1 LQKADANKWITPK
14 ARFALLPAQ
23 SEGDELIIYNPENLE
38 QELGR
43 IRWTPVVG
51 KSKNGSKDV
60 FSVAQYFHP
69 KASGIMDVVGLQ
81 ITTAGRN
88 MEEVIAGFKDE
99 HDSESALYLQGLGDR
114 VAEDFAEYIHGLMG
128 QRTGRKKDQLG
139 QRYSPGYPALE
150 DLLNNKVIYDLLK
163 TEDLGITLTSGN
175 EFDPPST
182 TAAVVCFHP
191 DAGYF

>member
-1 LQKADANKWITPK
+1 MFITASAVSHQMK
-14 ARFALLPAQ
+14 
-23 SEGDELIIYNPENLE
+23 NLE

-43 IRWTPVVG
+43 INWNVVVG

-69 KASGIMDVVGLQ
+69 KASGIMDVIGLQ
-81 ITTAGRN
+81 ITTAGSR
-88 MEEVIAGFKDE
+88 MEEVITDFKAE

-128 QRTGRKKDQLG
+128 QRTGRKKDQMG

-150 DLLNNKVIYDLLK
+150 DLSNNKVIYDILK
-163 TEDLGITLTSGN
+163 TEDLGIALTSAN

>member
-1 LQKADANKWITPK
+1 M
-14 ARFALLPAQ
+14 
-23 SEGDELIIYNPENLE
+23 
-38 QELGR
+38 
-43 IRWTPVVG
+43 VG
-51 KSKNGSKDV
+51 KSKNGVKDV

-88 MEEVIAGFKDE
+88 MEAVIAGFKGE

-163 TEDLGITLTSGN
+163 TEDLGITMTSGN

-182 TAAVVCFHP
+182 TAAIVCFHP